1 MASGYQNFPG
11 AARVNREAVIHESEG
26 SVKKLSAGFLLALL
40 VAGNLYAQDAP
51 EPSRK
56 EILEHDGIIWGT
68 AAAWKI
74 PFQENLGE
82 DAKIAGLSRFWMEA
96 KINFPRF
103 AEVADLDWDKTYIDF
118 LPKVRATK
126 STYEYYRVLQQMC
139 VLLKDGHSDVF
150 LPPELAERME
160 ADLPL
165 RIDLIGNRVFVTRVS
180 SKALEQEGITEGL
193 EILKID
199 GLPVHEYANQRRP
212 YITSNSPQQIEV
224 KVYSYGLLSGPR
236 DRPVSVEFR
245 SKDGRVF
252 EKQLAR
258 GPRPDATTL
267 PLVEY
272 RKLDGN
278 IAYVALNTFNSED
291 VPKELEAHLAEIR
304 GSDGLILDVRQNDG
318 GSGAMAYNILG
329 YLTSEDFPT
338 PPWKSRQYI
347 ATLRVWGQPGGWW
360 EPKPT
365 VWKAMGSASYTKP
378 VVMLIGPRSL
388 SATDVF
394 AETFKTLRR
403 GLLIGEPTSGST
415 GDPLGFLLPG
425 GGSARVS
432 TSTDVGTGI
441 IGRGVQPDI
450 LVPRTVE
457 DFLAGRDAALAA
469 ALSELRRGRS

>member
-1 MASGYQNFPG
+1 MRKQ
-11 AARVNREAVIHESEG
+11 AV
-26 SVKKLSAGFLLALL
+26 AFLIAVLA
-40 VAGNLYAQDAP
+40 AGNVFAQAAQ

-56 EILEHDGIIWGT
+56 ELLKQDGIIWGT

-74 PFQENLGE
+74 PFEENLGE
-82 DAKIAGLSRFWMEA
+82 AAKIAGLSRFWMEV

-103 AEVADLDWDKTYIDF
+103 AEVADLDWDRTYIDF
-118 LPKVRATK
+118 IPKVRATK
-126 STYEYYRVLQQMC
+126 STHEYYRVLQQMC
-139 VLLKDGHSDVF
+139 ALLKDGHSDVF

-165 RIDLIGNRVFVTRVS
+165 RIDLIENRVFVTRVD
-180 SKALEQEGITEGL
+180 SKTLEAEGITAGL

-199 GLPVHEYANQRRP
+199 GLPVHEYANKRRP
-212 YITSNSPQQIEV
+212 YIASNSPQHVEV
-224 KVYSYGLLSGPR
+224 KIYSYGLLSGPR

-245 SKDGRVF
+245 SKEGRVF
-252 EKQLAR
+252 EKQIAR
-258 GPRPDATTL
+258 GPRTDATTL
-267 PLVEY
+267 PLVEV

-291 VPKELEAHLAEIR
+291 VPKQLEAHLSEVL

-329 YLTSEDFPT
+329 YLTPEDFPT

-365 VWKAMGSASYTKP
+365 VWKAVGNESYKKP
-378 VVMLIGPRSL
+378 VAMLIGPRSL

-394 AETFKTLRR
+394 AEAFKTLRR
-403 GLLIGEPTSGST
+403 GVLIGEPTGGST
-415 GDPLGFLLPG
+415 GDPLAFLLPG

-432 TSTDVGTGI
+432 TSTDVGTGL

-469 ALSELRRGRS
+469 ALSELRRGRSS

>member
-1 MASGYQNFPG
+1 M
-11 AARVNREAVIHESEG
+11 
-26 SVKKLSAGFLLALL
+26 KKQAQAFLITLL
-40 VAGNLYAQDAP
+40 VAGNVFAQADQ

-56 EILEHDGIIWGT
+56 ELLEHDGIIWGT

-74 PFQENLGE
+74 PFQEDLSE
-82 DAKIAGLSRFWMEA
+82 DLKIAGLSRFWMEA

-103 AEVADLDWDKTYIDF
+103 AEVADLDWDKTYIEF
-118 LPKVRATK
+118 IPKVRATK

-139 VLLKDGHSDVF
+139 ALLKDGHSDVF
-150 LPPELAERME
+150 LPSELAERME

-165 RIDLIGNRVFVTRVS
+165 RIDLIESRVFVTRVN
-180 SKALEQEGITEGL
+180 SKALEAEGVTAGL

-199 GLPVHEYANQRRP
+199 GVPVHEYANRRRP
-212 YITSNSPQQIEV
+212 YLASNSPQQVEV
-224 KVYSYGLLSGPR
+224 LVYSYGLLSGPK
-236 DRPVSVEFR
+236 DRPVAVEFR

-258 GPRPDATTL
+258 GPRPDTTAL
-267 PLVEY
+267 PPVEF

-278 IAYVALNTFNSED
+278 IGYLALNTFNSED
-291 VPKELEAHLAEIR
+291 VPKELEAHLAEIL
-304 GSDGLILDVRQNDG
+304 GSDALILDVRQNDG
-318 GSGAMAYNILG
+318 GSGAMAFDILG
-329 YLTSEDFPT
+329 YLTDKDFET
-338 PPWKSRQYI
+338 PPFKSRQYI

-365 VWKAMGSASYTKP
+365 VWKAMGKESYMKP
-378 VVMLIGPRSL
+378 VAMLIGPRSL

-403 GLLIGEPTSGST
+403 GQLIGEPTGGST
-415 GDPLGFLLPG
+415 GDPVAFLLPG

-432 TSTDVGTGI
+432 TSTDVGPGI
-441 IGRGVQPDI
+441 IGKGVQPDI
-450 LVPRTVE
+450 LVPRTAE

-469 ALSELRRGRS
+469 AVSELRRGRS